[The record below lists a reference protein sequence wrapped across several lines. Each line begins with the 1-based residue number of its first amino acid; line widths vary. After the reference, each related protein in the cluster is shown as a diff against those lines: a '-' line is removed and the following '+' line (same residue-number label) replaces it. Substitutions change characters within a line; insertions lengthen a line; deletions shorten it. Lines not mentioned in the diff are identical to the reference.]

1 MKEEE
6 IRELTKLLAEDDF
19 ARNLALGLSPERAC
33 DMNRLRDMN
42 PWSVERYSNSDIG
55 NGYLFADFY
64 RETARFVSERKC
76 WYVYDGKAWRADQ
89 GGLRAME
96 LCKQLAMLLLLLA
109 SEITDTSQRNSCL
122 KRAAH
127 WHTRRTRETI
137 LKDASGVYCLGVAD
151 FDRDPFLFNC
161 LNGTLNLRTGQF
173 REHRAG
179 DLLTMLSGAE
189 YDPQARCERW
199 EKFVQ

>member
-6 IRELTKLLAEDDF
+6 IRVLTKLLEEDDF

-76 WYVYDGKAWRADQ
+76 WYVYDGKAWRADP

-96 LCKQLAMLLLLLA
+96 LCKQLAMLLLLLPRK
-109 SEITDTSQRNSCL
+109 SPI
-122 KRAAH
+122 
-127 WHTRRTRETI
+127 RRRGI
-137 LKDASGVYCLGVAD
+137 PA
-151 FDRDPFLFNC
+151 
-161 LNGTLNLRTGQF
+161 
-173 REHRAG
+173 
-179 DLLTMLSGAE
+179 
-189 YDPQARCERW
+189 
-199 EKFVQ
+199 